1 MNAVIEQLPPLEKPS
16 EEEELPPWIDP
27 VMLAEHGE
35 DSFEHNPP
43 VCHYFQMYEPEIEE
57 NGQFDR

>member
-43 VCHYFQMYEPEIEE
+43 VCHYF
-57 NGQFDR
+57 